1 MDLITSIRERF
12 EEYFK
17 TIVLDHCPAA
27 ITGLDEMVSYHFG
40 WDGSVAVPGKRLR
53 PMFLVLTY
61 ASLGGEPAA
70 VFQAASALEVLHN
83 FTLIHDDIQDQGQ
96 IRHGH
101 PALWTQVGVPLAINI
116 GDYLAGLSQYL
127 IGNQPDTFPLRVR
140 HKALNEFQEASLG
153 VIQGQQLDIQYE
165 HADQISIDE
174 YINMISLKTSRLF
187 SAAFS
192 IGAVLMD
199 YEDHFTRQLARIG
212 RDLGLGF
219 QVQDDYLGIWGV
231 SDETGKS
238 VSTDLLTRKKTYPA
252 VAAMASSETFREL
265 WVREDQAGNLLMEDI
280 KAELE
285 HNHIKQKT
293 LQIAREFYLEAQT
306 SLNQL
311 LPAENEYTQALLS
324 LVTSMFAPI
333 LADS

>member
-83 FTLIHDDIQDQGQ
+83 FTLIHDDIQDQGDV
-96 IRHGH
+96 RHGH
-101 PALWTQVGVPLAINI
+101 PALWTQVGVPLAINV

-127 IGNQPDTFPLRVR
+127 MGNQPDTFPLRVR
-140 HKALNEFQEASLG
+140 QKALNEFQEASLG

-165 HADQISIDE
+165 HTDQISIDE
-174 YINMISLKTSRLF
+174 YIHMISLKTSRLF

-192 IGAVLMD
+192 IGAILMD
-199 YEDHFTRQLARIG
+199 YEDQFTRHIARIG

-231 SDETGKS
+231 SDQTGKS
-238 VSTDLLTRKKTYPA
+238 VSTDLLTRKKAYPA

-265 WVREDQAGNLLMEDI
+265 WMREDQAGNLLMEDI

-285 HNHIKQKT
+285 HNQIKQKT

-306 SLNQL
+306 GLNQL

-333 LADS
+333 LADC

>member
-1 MDLITSIRERF
+1 MDPITSVRDRF

-17 TIVLDHCPAA
+17 TIVLDHCPAE
-27 ITGLDEMVSYHFG
+27 ITGLNEMVSYHFG
-40 WDGSVAVPGKRLR
+40 WDGPVAVPGKRLR
-53 PMFLVLTY
+53 PMFLILTY
-61 ASLGGEPAA
+61 ASLGGKPDA

-83 FTLIHDDIQDQGQ
+83 FTLIHDDIQDQGE

-101 PALWTQVGVPLAINI
+101 PALWTQVGVPLAINV
-116 GDYLAGLSQYL
+116 GDYLAGISQYL
-127 IGNQPDTFPLRVR
+127 MGNQPDTFPLQVL

-174 YINMISLKTSRLF
+174 YIHMISLKTSRLF

-192 IGAVLMD
+192 IGAILMD
-199 YEDHFTRQLARIG
+199 YEDQFTRHIARIG

-231 SDETGKS
+231 SDQTGKS
-238 VSTDLLTRKKTYPA
+238 VSTDLLTRKKAYPA

-265 WVREDQAGNLLMEDI
+265 WMREDQAGNLLMEDI

-285 HNHIKQKT
+285 HNQIKQKT

-306 SLNQL
+306 GLNQL

-333 LADS
+333 LADC